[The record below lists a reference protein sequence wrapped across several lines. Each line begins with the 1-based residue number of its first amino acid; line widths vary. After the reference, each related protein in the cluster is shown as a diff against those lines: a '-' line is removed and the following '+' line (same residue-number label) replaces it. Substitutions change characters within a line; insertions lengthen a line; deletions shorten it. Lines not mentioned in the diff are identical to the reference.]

1 LQVKLAFNVID
12 LWSTTI
18 AENDFSLEALLSH
31 DEMRRALLFH
41 SDREAAMFVARRGI
55 MRLILATYTGILPAD
70 IKFAYNQF
78 GKPALESRVHDVRFS
93 VSQSGDLAI

>member
-1 LQVKLAFNVID
+1 
-12 LWSTTI
+12 
-18 AENDFSLEALLSH
+18 
-31 DEMRRALLFH
+31 MRRALLFH
-41 SDREAAMFVARRGI
+41 FDRDAAMFVARRGI

-93 VSQSGDLAI
+93 VSQSGDLAIYALPCTENSELILSILDSPPWTFQGLPL

>member
-55 MRLILATYTGILPAD
+55 MRLILDTYTGIRPAD
-70 IKFAYNQF
+70 IKFA
-78 GKPALESRVHDVRFS
+78 
-93 VSQSGDLAI
+93 